1 MNRPHRIR
9 HRQTLSV
16 KQTRRSADQRRSHG
30 RTTQASIHV
39 LFVARLRSLRDAVAY
54 FTRLLGYTVRTVDSV
69 ASALIVL
76 RRTPVDIVV
85 VEEEQDVPVLLMTLH
100 AQGRSEVL
108 VIVIALVMTTEDAA
122 RWSTMGLFHC
132 IPKPFDLRTY
142 RHALAHATTE
152 IHARRK

>member
-1 MNRPHRIR
+1 MNRPNRIR

-85 VEEEQDVPVLLMTLH
+85 VEEEQDVPVLLMTLPLMTLSLLLFLKLH
-100 AQGRSEVL
+100 LYSTLSGSQCVNRDTYIMKTRAQASKVSRYATFCWW
-108 VIVIALVMTTEDAA
+108 IDAV
-122 RWSTMGLFHC
+122 G
-132 IPKPFDLRTY
+132 
-142 RHALAHATTE
+142 
-152 IHARRK
+152 